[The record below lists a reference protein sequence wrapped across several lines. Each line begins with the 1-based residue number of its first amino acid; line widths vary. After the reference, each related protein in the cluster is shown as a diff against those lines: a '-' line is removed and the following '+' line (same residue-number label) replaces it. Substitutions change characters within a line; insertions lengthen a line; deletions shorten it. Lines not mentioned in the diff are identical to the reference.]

1 MWNLCSLQ
9 ARRVSIDDDMV
20 ESLEEGEDEEG
31 EDGEGEE
38 GDSGLGSEDSGQTIE
53 SGQGWPQ
60 LQDCTHEEFLLPPM
74 EPSARSAFKCIE
86 SYFFLFL

>member
-1 MWNLCSLQ
+1 M
-9 ARRVSIDDDMV
+9 DEDMV

-31 EDGEGEE
+31 
-38 GDSGLGSEDSGQTIE
+38 DSGLGSEDSGQATE

-74 EPSARSAFKCIE
+74 EPSARSAFKCIQ
-86 SYFFLFL
+86 SYFFSPFK